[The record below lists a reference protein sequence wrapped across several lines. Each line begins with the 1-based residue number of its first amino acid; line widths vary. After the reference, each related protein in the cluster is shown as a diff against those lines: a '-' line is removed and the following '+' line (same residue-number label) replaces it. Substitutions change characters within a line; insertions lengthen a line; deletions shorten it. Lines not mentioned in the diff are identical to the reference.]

1 MDEIDKTILTF
12 LQEDGRLSITE
23 LAKKIGLSSPA
34 TNERVKKLE
43 DKQIIIGYRAVVN
56 PEKIGRPITAHI
68 LYNTTRC
75 KPFVHFC
82 KEQPDIVECT
92 RLAGQYDY
100 LIKVVTTSVHSLETI
115 IDASMEYGKPSSLIN
130 LSTPISHKSLF

>member
-1 MDEIDKTILTF
+1 MDEIDTFILRF

-23 LAKKIGLSSPA
+23 LAKKIGLSNPA

-43 DKQIIIGYRAVVN
+43 DKQIITGYRAVIN
-56 PEKIGRPITAHI
+56 AEKVGRPITAHI

-75 KPFVHFC
+75 KPFVQFC
-82 KEQPDIVECT
+82 RDQPDIVECS
-92 RLAGQYDY
+92 RLAGQFDY
-100 LIKVVTTSVHSLETI
+100 LIKVVTTSVGALETI

-130 LSTPISHKSLF
+130 LSTPISHKPLF